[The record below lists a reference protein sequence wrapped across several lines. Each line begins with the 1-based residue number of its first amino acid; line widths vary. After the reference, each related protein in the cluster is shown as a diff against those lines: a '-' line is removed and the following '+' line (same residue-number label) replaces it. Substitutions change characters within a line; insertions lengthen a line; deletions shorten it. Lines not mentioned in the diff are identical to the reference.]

1 MPVGV
6 RLQAV
11 PHAGVSQSS
20 GEGER
25 VCDLI
30 LQYFLE
36 PVYDRR
42 NEFLCCEFKNDLIK
56 NEYGIKSRCATT
68 GNPQAN
74 SLLERVFQMVEN
86 LVRIF
91 GLQKTRR

>member
-42 NEFLCCEFKNDLIK
+42 NEFLGREFKNDLIE

-68 GNPQAN
+68 ENPQAN